1 MAEPEQAGVMASPGR
16 ESRADSAAV
25 ILTPDQRVRV
35 FSAPQ
40 APTLVD
46 GPAHARPRSKAW
58 LLPPDGRVFPGYT
71 VSQVLAP
78 CRPWQRPPRPAG

>member
-1 MAEPEQAGVMASPGR
+1 MGEPQETGAAASPR
-16 ESRADSAAV
+16 KESPAERADV

-78 CRPWQRPPRPAG
+78 CQPWPRPPRPAG